1 MLLTGTTTD
10 DTASI
15 SGALLYIGPSLSTPE
30 HVVTTWDKSMI
41 ASATSLGALFGG
53 LFAGVA
59 VDKIGRRGV
68 IFAADVG
75 FALGA
80 LWQAMSNS
88 VWSMV
93 GGRVVVGVAV
103 GVASLIVP
111 L

>member
-1 MLLTGTTTD
+1 
-10 DTASI
+10 
-15 SGALLYIGPSLSTPE
+15 
-30 HVVTTWDKSMI
+30 MI

-59 VDKIGRRGV
+59 ADNIGRRGV

-93 GGRVVVGVAV
+93 CGRVVVGVAV